1 MLRDSLKK
9 MSTELLDVV
18 NYQLNING
26 KNHLMND
33 YLEKNKNFLEGL
45 VICHCGK
52 EKRKLFRSGFC
63 YNCYWTLPSLPKY
76 L

>member
-1 MLRDSLKK
+1 MEFLTEKLANFVNLRAEKYKIMLRDSLKK

-33 YLEKNKNFLEGL
+33 YLEKK
-45 VICHCGK
+45 
-52 EKRKLFRSGFC
+52 
-63 YNCYWTLPSLPKY
+63 
-76 L
+76 